1 MRVELAFTPPFAGDA
16 MLAFLAFR
24 AVPGSEEVDGGVYRR
39 VLQIGSA
46 TGVLS
51 VRIPPGS
58 SAIELELDQALA
70 GVADAAAERV
80 RRVFDADA
88 DGRAIDEVLADDPLL
103 RPLVAATPGM
113 RLPGA
118 FDGFEIAVRAV
129 VGQQISVVAART
141 VTARL
146 AERFGDPLEPATGAL
161 RVAFPRPEALAAA
174 SPEGLGMP
182 TARGATLVAVARAIC
197 EGRLE
202 LGAGAD
208 PEAAR
213 AALLALPGIGPWTA
227 SYIAMR
233 AFGDGDAFPASDLVL
248 RQVLGGT
255 TAASTREA
263 EQLSLRWRPWR
274 AYAVVRLWGASAE
287 LRLAARGTA

>member
-1 MRVELAFTPPFAGDA
+1 MRVELACTPPFAGDA
-16 MLAFLAFR
+16 ILAFLAFR
-24 AVPGSEEVDGGVYRR
+24 AVPGIEEVDGDVYRR
-39 VLQIGSA
+39 VLQIDSA

-51 VRIPPGS
+51 ARIRPGAS
-58 SAIELELDQALA
+58 VIELELDPALA
-70 GVADAAAERV
+70 GVADAVTERV
-80 RRVFDADA
+80 RRAFDADA
-88 DGRAIDEVLADDPLL
+88 DGRAIDEVLAADPLL
-103 RPLVAATPGM
+103 RPLVSATPGM

-146 AERFGDPLEPATGAL
+146 AARFGDPLAPAVGAL
-161 RVAFPRPEALAAA
+161 RVAFPRPEAMAGAA
-174 SPEGLGMP
+174 PEGLGMP

-197 EGRLE
+197 DGRLD
-202 LGAGAD
+202 LDAGAD
-208 PEAAR
+208 PEAAH

-227 SYIAMR
+227 SYVAMR

-274 AYAVVRLWGASAE
+274 AYAVIRLWGASAE
-287 LRLAARGTA
+287 LRLARGVA